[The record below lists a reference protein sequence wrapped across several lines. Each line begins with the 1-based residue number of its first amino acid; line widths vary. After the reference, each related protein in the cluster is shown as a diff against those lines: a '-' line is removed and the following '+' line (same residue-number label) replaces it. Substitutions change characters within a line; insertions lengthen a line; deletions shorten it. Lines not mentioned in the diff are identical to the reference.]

1 MSKSEIVALSLIREA
16 EVSTLSAEKEMRFV
30 KTLCKNNVALVDARK
45 FLRRYMEKTWQFYLS
60 CLEYLL
66 DHNPTLFTFALSMS
80 RSGWHRRYKDRKYL
94 VRGTSD
100 DVLTLQKRLLDERLN
115 IRILFTYAVNCNI
128 ELKPEVLAVVKER
141 AEKEAAA
148 NGVSLDEQMAKKC
161 VGYAA
166 IYNHQLHRL
175 DRMRKQNA

>member
-16 EVSTLSAEKEMRFV
+16 EVSTLSAEKEMQFV
-30 KTLCKNNVALVDARK
+30 QVLNNVTLVDARR
-45 FLRRYMEKTWQFYLS
+45 FLRWYMEKTSQFYLS

-66 DHNPTLFTFALSMS
+66 DNNPTLFTFALSMS
-80 RSGWHRRYKDRKYL
+80 RGGWHRRYKDRKYL
-94 VRGTSD
+94 VRGTAD

-115 IRILFTYAVNCNI
+115 IRILFAYAVNYNI

-166 IYNHQLHRL
+166 IYDHQLHRL
-175 DRMRKQNA
+175 DRMRKQSA